1 MQADHAAFRKVLL
14 RRMLSVQTRE
24 KIETSGRESRWE
36 FSKTALFERTSYMA
50 QMCSSL
56 LSMMDTIYTLN
67 EFLGP
72 QLEAVTGN
80 SQVYIS

>member
-1 MQADHAAFRKVLL
+1 M
-14 RRMLSVQTRE
+14 QTRE

-36 FSKTALFERTSYMA
+36 FSKTALFERTSHMA

-56 LSMMDTIYTLN
+56 LSMLETIYTLN
-67 EFLGP
+67 GFLGP

-80 SQVYIS
+80 AHVYISYRITPAPQILVVCCCQC